1 MCVRESTFEDAAG
14 LCQEL
19 GSRLCTAAEL
29 ERGEGVPEACGF
41 DSVFVWSW
49 VSGGAAQCPGNSSL
63 GVAGRSGEWFSFR
76 PTAANAFVEV
86 RLLVE
91 GQAEGLI
98 LSSIAPDIF
107 DGHGDR
113 VPTPVPPTLHSRR
126 DGSMLRWNTSTA
138 GTGPFFVR
146 GVVTA
151 RHSVV
156 VASPQPYQVVLEEV
170 RSPDWSAAAPLSVAD
185 AAVGVRLP
193 FPFKFFGVEHGQ
205 IWVGASGYISFEE
218 QRSGSFADVGSAHS
232 AIIACGGQFELDGA
246 AVTMMQSET
255 ELQVRWRGSLFE
267 STEVSDVSLSLYRDG
282 SMSIGWA
289 AIHLSGGS
297 LEFGLSAWLLS
308 DPERNMSLTEGAQI
322 SDESESGSTLAGAI
336 MLSGPAA
343 AAKVVPMDASR
354 YKTLSAQHVS
364 NTMASSKF
372 RSFQHLL

>member
-1 MCVRESTFEDAAG
+1 MRESTFEDAAG
-14 LCQEL
+14 LCKEL

-29 ERGEGVPEACGF
+29 GRGEGVPEACGYNSAF
-41 DSVFVWSW
+41 AWSW
-49 VSGGAAQCPGNSSL
+49 IKPGGGVAQCAGNSSL
-63 GVAGRSGEWFSFR
+63 GVGGQPGEWFSFR
-76 PTAANAFVEV
+76 PTAANAFLEV
-86 RLLVE
+86 QLV
-91 GQAEGLI
+91 AEGLVDGEA
-98 LSSIAPDIF
+98 SIVPDIF

-113 VPTPVPPTLHSRR
+113 VPTPVPPTLHFRHA
-126 DGSMLRWNTSTA
+126 GSMLRWNTSTA

-146 GVVTA
+146 AVA
-151 RHSVV
+151 PFQHSVV

-267 STEVSDVSLSLYRDG
+267 STEVSDVSLSLHRDG